1 MRLLRTRTFYCL
13 EQMPKKF
20 QKGIAETGIN
30 DAGYK
35 L

>member
-1 MRLLRTRTFYCL
+1 
-13 EQMPKKF
+13 MPKKF

-35 L
+35 VVIPDFGNLFMHLL